1 MNQNLDKINYY
12 LANGWQ
18 EALKKTNEIE
28 KILLDLAGFKHREE
42 FIKAVSPK
50 TMVVTFLAGF
60 GTRWQDS
67 FNHPDNHH
75 LKNKF
80 DQNKPRVLAKV
91 TNLIP
96 QIISGQ
102 EISAG
107 IYNFLATK
115 NLGHN
120 LIIYRNSRKEIEEE
134 ILRPL
139 KIEAIFRQQTFPA
152 SVGKPLG
159 HGDALLQVKNKIKNY
174 RFVITNFGSDA
185 NSKET
190 IFLSLLCLYVLDKY
204 KTNVWAI
211 LPSALMTKAKYPI
224 YLNVEGMPTG
234 VGQAKLKGKI
244 DECSNRPS
252 NVGLR
257 AYLVKKLLPVIDYF
271 KKYYQENGSYA
282 VLNNGNN
289 ELALDN
295 FDEYLIREKKLRHFC
310 IALPEEISHSA
321 KKLEEVPNYLKTLK
335 VVLKKDGVIV

>member
-12 LANGWQ
+12 LTKGWQ
-18 EALKKTNEIE
+18 KALANKKEIE
-28 KILLDLAGFKHREE
+28 KTLLELAGFKSREE
-42 FIKAVSPK
+42 FIKVVAPK
-50 TMVVTFLAGF
+50 TIVATFLAGY

-67 FNHPDNHH
+67 FNNLENHH
-75 LKNKF
+75 LKAKF

-102 EISAG
+102 EIRAG

-115 NLGHN
+115 NLGQS
-120 LIIYRNSRKEIEEE
+120 LVIYRNSKKEIEEE

-139 KIEAIFRQQTFPA
+139 KIEAIFRQQTFP
-152 SVGKPLG
+152 SQVGKPLG
-159 HGDALLQVKNKIKNY
+159 HGDALVKVKKEIKNY
-174 RFVITNFGSDA
+174 QFLMTNFGSDA

-190 IFLSLLCLYVLDKY
+190 IYLSLLCLYVLDKY
-204 KTNVWAI
+204 KSDIWAV
-211 LPSALMTKAKYPI
+211 LPSALMAKAKYPI

-295 FDEYLIREKKLRHFC
+295 FDEYLIKEKKLRHFC
-310 IALPEEISHSA
+310 VALPEEISHSA

-335 VVLKKDGVIV
+335 VVLKKDGFID